1 MHVRGKS
8 ILFLLK
14 NLVKI
19 LDKLINPQKMSSD
32 FFWEKH
38 PSDILGYNKYKK
50 YLDAMNKSLET
61 FKY

>member
-1 MHVRGKS
+1 
-8 ILFLLK
+8 LK